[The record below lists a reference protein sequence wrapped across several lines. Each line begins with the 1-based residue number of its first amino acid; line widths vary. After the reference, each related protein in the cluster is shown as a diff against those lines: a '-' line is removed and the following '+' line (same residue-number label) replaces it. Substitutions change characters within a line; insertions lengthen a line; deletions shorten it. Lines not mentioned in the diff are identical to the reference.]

1 MIYLMVFK
9 LTNYRLQVAQAIN
22 MSVKELSPWKI

>member
-9 LTNYRLQVAQAIN
+9 LTNYRLQVVQAIN
-22 MSVKELSPWKI
+22 ISVKELPPWKI